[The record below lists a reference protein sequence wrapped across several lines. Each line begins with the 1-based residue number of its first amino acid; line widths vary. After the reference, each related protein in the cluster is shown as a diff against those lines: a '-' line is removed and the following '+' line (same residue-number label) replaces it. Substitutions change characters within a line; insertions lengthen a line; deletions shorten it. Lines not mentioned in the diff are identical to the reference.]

1 MNKPNKLTLPLLALS
16 SSLLLSG
23 AVLAADDKK
32 AEPASAAPAPA
43 AVKAAPAAPA
53 SPAAVKAAPAAPA
66 APAAAQAEFTIP
78 DPVAVINGKPI
89 SKAAFDQYAQQ
100 LRGKTK
106 VDSPEASKSL
116 VDQLVMEELLV
127 QQATQQKLED
137 DPQIK
142 QQMEMIQRSLLAST
156 VVRRMLSENAPSE
169 DAIKKEYETAVAA
182 MKGKEYKA
190 SHILVDSEDK
200 AKEIVAE
207 LKKGGDFAELAKT
220 KSSDSSAANGGDL
233 GWFTPSMMVPPFAQA
248 VAKMEKG
255 KYSEEPVQTP
265 FGWHVIL
272 LDDVRDAK
280 PPTLDELR
288 PQIAQMLQS
297 RMVNDYLEKLR
308 AGAKIEIK
316 EIQVS
321 AAEPTKAEPAKA
333 EPAEPAKAEK
343 K

>member
-1 MNKPNKLTLPLLALS
+1 MNKPHKLTLPLLALS
-16 SSLLLSG
+16 SGLLLSSV
-23 AVLAADDKK
+23 ALSADDQK
-32 AEPASAAPAPA
+32 AEAVPAATPT
-43 AVKAAPAAPA
+43 AVKAAPAAPQ
-53 SPAAVKAAPAAPA
+53 AA
-66 APAAAQAEFTIP
+66 FTIP
-78 DPVAVINGKPI
+78 DPVAVVNGKTI
-89 SKAAFDQYAQQ
+89 SKAAFEQYAQQ
-100 LRGKTK
+100 LRGKAK
-106 VDSPEASKSL
+106 VDSPDASKSL

-127 QQATQQKLED
+127 QQANKQKLED

-142 QQMEMIQRSLLAST
+142 QQLEMIQRSLLAST

-200 AKEIVAE
+200 AKEVIAE
-207 LKKGGDFAELAKT
+207 LKKGGKFAELAKA

-272 LDDVRDAK
+272 LEDVRDAK

-308 AGAKIEIK
+308 AGAKIEIN
-316 EIQVS
+316 EIKVS
-321 AAEPTKAEPAKA
+321 ATEPAK
-333 EPAEPAKAEK
+333 AEPAKAEK